1 MAKKIILAVI
11 VAAMILGGTG
21 CMFKNLEAN
30 TPSVNQL
37 ALGYLEEKY
46 GEPFTYTAPWG
57 SSYSGTRAFLVT
69 CESLPGMSVL
79 VQVENFKSENP
90 VYSDNF
96 LAVKFEAETREF
108 FREEAEAVFG
118 RVNVFYEASKFSLT
132 GVGETGLTFEAFQ
145 ARENNEI
152 DVLVEVKAPIT
163 ASQLQTLAESITP
176 FRGNVT
182 VTVIAV
188 DDAAFGT
195 LTRKELN
202 ALAYRGEAPSGAI
215 RGQAGSYS
223 VELQED

>member
-21 CMFKNLEAN
+21 CMFKTHKEN

-46 GEPFTYTAPWG
+46 GEPFTYAAPWG

-69 CESLPGMSVL
+69 CESLPGLSVL
-79 VQVENFKSENP
+79 VQVENYNSENP

-96 LAVKFEAETREF
+96 LAVKFEAQTREF
-108 FREEAEAVFG
+108 FREHSEGIFG
-118 RVNVFYEASKFSLT
+118 QVNVFYEASKFSLT
-132 GVGETGLTFEAFQ
+132 GAGEGNLDFPAFQ

-163 ASQLQTLAESITP
+163 ASQLQTLAESIAP

-188 DDAAFGT
+188 DDATFGT
-195 LTRKELN
+195 LTRKDLN

-215 RGQAGSYS
+215 RGQGGSYS
-223 VELQED
+223 VEFQED